1 MVNNGPKNLDFFHRT
16 IPLTTIF
23 ITTIYNNLD
32 GAEGQSRLDLR
43 IYKRKQESKK
53 KERKHALDQVA
64 DQEND
69 QEKKKV
75 YSFFFLVAF
84 LVERFLFLFFS

>member
-1 MVNNGPKNLDFFHRT
+1 MVST
-16 IPLTTIF
+16 
-23 ITTIYNNLD
+23 
-32 GAEGQSRLDLR
+32 EVR

-53 KERKHALDQVA
+53 KKERKHAL

-75 YSFFFLVAF
+75 FRSKIINQFTFNHLY
-84 LVERFLFLFFS
+84 